1 MRTLLSSVALLT
13 ATLAWLAPLPV
24 PSAGVAWAQDE
35 LAVGRMATVRETEGD
50 RLPLR
55 ATPGLNQAGQST
67 VLEGT
72 RVQIVEGPQVA
83 DGHQWFRVSAPSGT
97 GWVSARY
104 LLPADERAVVTAAR
118 GPMPPA
124 SGRAVQMRVTAYH
137 IGGNPRTSTGTIP
150 RWGTVAVDPQVIPL
164 GSRLLIEG
172 FEGTTFVAEDTG
184 SAVRGSIV
192 DVWFDD
198 LAAARRHGTQ
208 TRTVTI
214 LER

>member
-1 MRTLLSSVALLT
+1 MRTPLISVAL
-13 ATLAWLAPLPV
+13 AAAVLAGLAPVLP
-24 PSAGVAWAQDE
+24 PTAGIARAQDE
-35 LAVGRMATVRETEGD
+35 LAVGRMATVLGAEGD
-50 RLPLR
+50 RLRLR
-55 ATPGLNQAGQST
+55 AGPGLSQPVQGT

-72 RVQIVEGPQVA
+72 RVQVVEGPQAA
-83 DGHQWFRVSAPSGT
+83 DGHQWFRVSAPSGA

-104 LLPADERAVVTAAR
+104 LLPVDEHAVVAAAR
-118 GPMPPA
+118 GPLPPA
-124 SGRAVQMRVTAYH
+124 SGRNVQMRVTAYY
-137 IGGNPRTSTGTIP
+137 IGGNSRTATGTIP

-184 SAVRGSIV
+184 TAVRGSMI
-192 DVWFDD
+192 DLWFDD